1 MPKRT
6 LLIALMAALS
16 ITPLHAKKAA
26 KPAEKPVPTRS
37 AEDNA
42 KMDEAWAEGKKL
54 WADKKEQAKDVYQ
67 RAEKFTNE
75 KELKAVIK
83 GFADFQAGRAENGEG
98 LKKMREYNIAMTE
111 LARMGPELAPPF
123 KYDPY
128 DACRDMTL
136 QANLYWMAL
145 SDGQQGK
152 PLKEKRANFA
162 KARQSCKAAI
172 DHEPKR
178 EDYDHVLLQVL

>member
-1 MPKRT
+1 
-6 LLIALMAALS
+6 
-16 ITPLHAKKAA
+16 
-26 KPAEKPVPTRS
+26 
-37 AEDNA
+37 
-42 KMDEAWAEGKKL
+42 MDEAWAEGKKL

-67 RAEKFTNE
+67 RAQKFADEK
-75 KELKAVIK
+75 KLKAVIK
-83 GFADFQAGRAENGEG
+83 GYTNFQAGKDETGEG
-98 LKKMREYNIAMTE
+98 LKKMREYNVAMTE

-136 QANLYWMAL
+136 QANLYWVVL
-145 SDGQQGK
+145 SDGQDKQ
-152 PLKEKRANFA
+152 LKEKRANFS
-162 KARQSCKAAI
+162 KARKSCKAAI